1 MSKEKRT
8 ATSQDAE
15 GGETSAKGADSS
27 GKGSKGSGKDSKSSV
42 ERSKASGKG
51 ATSSE
56 KSTKASAR
64 GAARAS
70 GGSKAPKASQ
80 AAEAP
85 ETPKT
90 AKAGKAARA
99 AKARSSGGAGDGVK
113 GASGRAE
120 PPASRVESVESI
132 ESVIDSSDER
142 AAEMIELYR
151 DLAADLSEA
160 ADLGEA
166 VSRTLEHFCRF
177 ASFAAGYGSVDP
189 LADSRAEAWC
199 TAEEGRFGALRDALG
214 RWHERDGY
222 LQPAGWDSPATTET
236 AGTLV
241 GRALE
246 SGLPVM
252 LDEIEAEALEEAAVL
267 LESGLRAAF
276 AFPVF
281 FGSEV
286 VAVVAFFAEDPG
298 PLSEPMAEAVQFALR
313 QLEVVAGSE
322 RADRAVRVAARHAR
336 AQAAELNEMA
346 VRLRDSGSQGGDGM
360 YDALTGFPRRRLL
373 LDRLQQAL
381 RRRQRNP
388 DIQFAVAC
396 VGLEGLRQ
404 VRDRLGLRASEEFL
418 LALCRRME
426 SAVRPADTI
435 ARTAEDE
442 FTILLEDS
450 DGLKHANA
458 AAERMQAAICRPYRL
473 DDEEVNATASIGL
486 ALSNPAYEY
495 AETILRDATAALR
508 ASRAFGDEHPRVF
521 DMAEQPRSRSA
532 RPHEEDLAEALRD
545 GEMALEYQPVV
556 SLRSGRVAGFEAR
569 AKWMHPERG
578 RLAPEQ
584 FLPESGAGPAVSALL
599 TWSLRQAATQVI
611 EWRRQR
617 PGSPPYAAL
626 VLSSEQFYSPDLV
639 TEAWDVL
646 TNTDLEGDLLRLVV
660 QESVLA
666 QSPGQAAQ
674 VLASLGALEVGVVM
688 EGFGTGYSTLPNLHR
703 LRPRGLVIDRAF
715 LVGASNRPT
724 QWLVARTIVE
734 LARILEAE
742 AIAAGIENG
751 DQLTR
756 LFQLGCQRAQ
766 GPYFGGGLDADKTR
780 GLIEEG
786 FGPEV
791 KSLRRPAE
799 GGVAE
804 SPFTRFL
811 EQRN

>member
-8 ATSQDAE
+8 ATSQSAE
-15 GGETSAKGADSS
+15 PSEST
-27 GKGSKGSGKDSKSSV
+27 GKGSKGSAASGKGAGSAAKAPKASSKAP
-42 ERSKASGKG
+42 KASGKG
-51 ATSSE
+51 ATRSE
-56 KSTKASAR
+56 GKGAKASGTSREGDSAKGR
-64 GAARAS
+64 KPSGEAAGNAS
-70 GGSKAPKASQ
+70 GTRTIKPAKDSTRLKKAKG
-80 AAEAP
+80 AEA
-85 ETPKT
+85 EID
-90 AKAGKAARA
+90 AA
-99 AKARSSGGAGDGVK
+99 
-113 GASGRAE
+113 
-120 PPASRVESVESI
+120 I
-132 ESVIDSSDER
+132 QSSDER
-142 AAEMIELYR
+142 AAEVIGLYR
-151 DLAADLSEA
+151 VLAADLSEA
-160 ADLGEA
+160 AHLEEA
-166 VSRTLEHFCRF
+166 ISRTLKHFCSF
-177 ASFAAGYGSVDP
+177 GIFAAGYAAVDL
-189 LADSRAEAWC
+189 LADSRTEAWC
-199 TAEEGRFGALRDALG
+199 AAEKGRFGDLRVALG
-214 RWHERDGY
+214 DWHDHDGH
-222 LQPAGWDSPATTET
+222 LTSPAWGSVPAE
-236 AGTLV
+236 APAITLI

-252 LDEIEAEALEEAAVL
+252 VDSIDSAEVSELEEAEVAF
-267 LESGLRAAF
+267 ESGVSSAF

-298 PLSEPMAEAVQFALR
+298 PLSESLTEVVQFALR

-336 AQAAELNEMA
+336 AQAAELNDMA
-346 VRLRDSGSQGGDGM
+346 LRLRDGGSHGGDGM

-404 VRDRLGLRASEEFL
+404 VRERLGLRASEEFL

-435 ARTAEDE
+435 ARTGDDE

-450 DGLKHANA
+450 DGLKDAHS
-458 AAERMQAAICRPYRL
+458 AAERIQEAVRRPYHL
-473 DDEEVNATASIGL
+473 SDEGVSATASIGL

-521 DMAEQPRSRSA
+521 DMAEQPRSYSA

-556 SLRSGRVAGFEAR
+556 SLESGRVTGFEAR
-569 AKWMHPERG
+569 AKWLHPERG
-578 RLAPEQ
+578 KLAPEQ

-599 TWSLRQAATQVI
+599 SWSLRQAATQVI
-611 EWRRQR
+611 EWRRHR
-617 PGSPPYAAL
+617 PDAPPYAAL

-646 TNTDLEGDLLRLVV
+646 TNIDLDGNLLRLVV
-660 QESVLA
+660 QEGVLA

-674 VLASLGALEVGVVM
+674 ILASLGALEIGVVM
-688 EGFGTGYSTLPNLHR
+688 EGFGTGYSSLPNLHR
-703 LRPRGLVIDRAF
+703 LRPRGLMIDRGF
-715 LVGASNRPT
+715 LVGTSNRPT

-734 LARILEAE
+734 LARIIEAE
-742 AIAAGIENG
+742 SIAAGIENG
-751 DQLTR
+751 DQL
-756 LFQLGCQRAQ
+756 
-766 GPYFGGGLDADKTR
+766 
-780 GLIEEG
+780 
-786 FGPEV
+786 
-791 KSLRRPAE
+791 RPAE
-799 GGVAE
+799 GGSAA

-811 EQRN
+811 EQRG

>member
-8 ATSQDAE
+8 ATSQSAE
-15 GGETSAKGADSS
+15 SDKASEKGANSAA
-27 GKGSKGSGKDSKSSV
+27 KDT
-42 ERSKASGKG
+42 RASGKG
-51 ATSSE
+51 AKTSG
-56 KSTKASAR
+56 K
-64 GAARAS
+64 GAKAS
-70 GGSKAPKASQ
+70 GGSTAPKASKAGKGAKAAKAPKAQ
-80 AAEAP
+80 
-85 ETPKT
+85 
-90 AKAGKAARA
+90 
-99 AKARSSGGAGDGVK
+99 RSRGAGDGVK
-113 GASGRAE
+113 GAPGRPE
-120 PPASRVESVESI
+120 PAASRVEPVESVES
-132 ESVIDSSDER
+132 VVDSSDER
-142 AAEMIELYR
+142 AAEMIGLYR

-160 ADLGEA
+160 EDLPVA

-177 ASFAAGYGSVDP
+177 AAFAAGYASVDP
-189 LADSRAEAWC
+189 LTDSRTETWCAAED
-199 TAEEGRFGALRDALG
+199 GLYDDLREALG
-214 RWHERDGY
+214 RWHERDRH
-222 LQPAGWDSPATTET
+222 LQLAGWDSPATTEA

-252 LDEIEAEALEEAAVL
+252 LDEIDAEALEEADVAL
-267 LESGLRAAF
+267 GSGLRAAF

-286 VAVVAFFAEDPG
+286 VAVVAFFAEEPG
-298 PLSEPMAEAVQFALR
+298 PLSEPLAQAVQFALR

-346 VRLRDSGSQGGDGM
+346 VRLRDGGSQGGDGM

-388 DIQFAVAC
+388 DVQFAVAC

-435 ARTAEDE
+435 ARSGEDE

-450 DGLKHANA
+450 DGLQHANV
-458 AAERMQAAICRPYRL
+458 AAERMQAAIGRPYHL
-473 DDEEVNATASIGL
+473 ADEEVSATASIGL

-521 DMAEQPRSRSA
+521 DIAEQPRSHSA
-532 RPHEEDLAEALRD
+532 RPREEDIAEALRD
-545 GEMALEYQPVV
+545 GEVALEFQPVV

-569 AKWMHPERG
+569 AKWLHPERG

-599 TWSLRQAATQVI
+599 SWSLRQAATQVI

-617 PGSPPYAAL
+617 QTSPPYVAL

-660 QESVLA
+660 QEGVLA

-674 VLASLGALEVGVVM
+674 ILASLGALEVGVVM
-688 EGFGTGYSTLPNLHR
+688 EGFGTGYSSLPNLHR

-734 LARILEAE
+734 LARIIEAE

-766 GPYFGGGLDADKTR
+766 GPYFGGGLDACKTR
-780 GLIEEG
+780 AVVEEG
-786 FGPEV
+786 FGAEV
-791 KSLRRPAE
+791 RSLRRPAE
-799 GGVAE
+799 GGVAG

-811 EQRN
+811 EQRS

>member
-1 MSKEKRT
+1 MDRWRKAKDGHDRRMSKEKRT
-8 ATSQDAE
+8 ATSQSAE
-15 GGETSAKGADSS
+15 GAEGAEGSESSEKAANSTAKNS
-27 GKGSKGSGKDSKSSV
+27 
-42 ERSKASGKG
+42 RASGKG
-51 ATSSE
+51 A
-56 KSTKASAR
+56 KASR
-64 GAARAS
+64 
-70 GGSKAPKASQ
+70 GSKAPKASQ
-80 AAEAP
+80 TGKGA
-85 ETPKT
+85 T
-90 AKAGKAARA
+90 ASKAARA
-99 AKARSSGGAGDGVK
+99 AKAQRSGGAGDGA
-113 GASGRAE
+113 GSARGRPE
-120 PPASRVESVESI
+120 PAASRVEPVESV

-142 AAEMIELYR
+142 AAEMIGLYR

-160 ADLGEA
+160 EDLSEA

-177 ASFAAGYGSVDP
+177 ASFAAGYASVDP
-189 LADSRAEAWC
+189 LTDSRTETWCAAED
-199 TAEEGRFGALRDALG
+199 GLYDGLREALG
-214 RWHERDGY
+214 RWHRRDGH
-222 LQPAGWDSPATTET
+222 LQLAGWDSPATTEA

-252 LDEIEAEALEEAAVL
+252 LDEIDAEALEEGDVAL
-267 LESGLRAAF
+267 GSGLRAAF

-286 VAVVAFFAEDPG
+286 VAVVAFFAEEPG
-298 PLSEPMAEAVQFALR
+298 PLSDPLLQAVQFALR

-346 VRLRDSGSQGGDGM
+346 VRLRDGGSQGGDGM

-388 DIQFAVAC
+388 DVQFAVAC

-435 ARTAEDE
+435 ARTGEDE

-450 DGLKHANA
+450 DGLTHANV
-458 AAERMQAAICRPYRL
+458 AAERMQEAIRRPYRL
-473 DDEEVNATASIGL
+473 DDEEVSATASIGL

-521 DMAEQPRSRSA
+521 DMAEQPRSNSA
-532 RPHEEDLAEALRD
+532 RPREEDIAEALRD
-545 GEMALEYQPVV
+545 GEVALEFQPVV

-569 AKWMHPERG
+569 AKWLHPQRG

-599 TWSLRQAATQVI
+599 SWSLRQAATQVI
-611 EWRRQR
+611 EWRSQR
-617 PGSPPYAAL
+617 PDSPPYAAL

-646 TNTDLEGDLLRLVV
+646 TNTDLEGHLLRLVV
-660 QESVLA
+660 QEGVLA

-674 VLASLGALEVGVVM
+674 ILASLGALEIGVVM
-688 EGFGTGYSTLPNLHR
+688 EGFGTGYSSLPNLHR
-703 LRPRGLVIDRAF
+703 LRPCGLIIDRAF

-734 LARILEAE
+734 LARIIEAE

-766 GPYFGGGLDADKTR
+766 GPYFGGGLDAFKTR
-780 GLIEEG
+780 AIVEEG
-786 FGPEV
+786 FGAEV
-791 KSLRRPAE
+791 RSLRRPAE
-799 GGVAE
+799 GGVAG
-804 SPFTRFL
+804 SPFQRFL
-811 EQRN
+811 EQRS

>member
-1 MSKEKRT
+1 MI
-8 ATSQDAE
+8 DA
-15 GGETSAKGADSS
+15 
-27 GKGSKGSGKDSKSSV
+27 
-42 ERSKASGKG
+42 
-51 ATSSE
+51 
-56 KSTKASAR
+56 
-64 GAARAS
+64 
-70 GGSKAPKASQ
+70 
-80 AAEAP
+80 
-85 ETPKT
+85 
-90 AKAGKAARA
+90 
-99 AKARSSGGAGDGVK
+99 
-113 GASGRAE
+113 
-120 PPASRVESVESI
+120 
-132 ESVIDSSDER
+132 SDEW
-142 AAEMIELYR
+142 AAEMIGLYQ
-151 DLAADLSEA
+151 DLATDLLEA
-160 ADLGEA
+160 ANLAEA
-166 VSRTLEHFCRF
+166 VSKALEHFCGF
-177 ASFAAGYGSVDP
+177 ASFAAGYASVDP
-189 LADSRAEAWC
+189 LADSRTETWHSAED
-199 TAEEGRFGALRDALG
+199 GRYGGLREALG
-214 RWHERDGY
+214 RWQERDGH
-222 LQPAGWDSPATTET
+222 LRPAGWDSAPNTET

-241 GRALE
+241 GRVLE
-246 SGLPVM
+246 SGLPAM
-252 LDEIEAEALEEAAVL
+252 LDEIEAEALEEAGAA

-286 VAVVAFFAEDPG
+286 VAVIAFFAEEPG
-298 PLSEPMAEAVQFALR
+298 PLSQPLAEAVQFALR

-346 VRLRDSGSQGGDGM
+346 VRLRDGGAQGGDGM

-388 DIQFAVAC
+388 DLQFAVAC
-396 VGLEGLRQ
+396 VGLEGLQQ

-435 ARTAEDE
+435 ARTSEDE
-442 FTILLEDS
+442 FTIILEDS
-450 DGLKHANA
+450 DGLAHANA
-458 AAERMQAAICRPYRL
+458 VAERMQAAIRRPYRL
-473 DDEEVNATASIGL
+473 DAEEVSAGASIGL

-521 DMAEQPRSRSA
+521 DMAEQPRSHSA
-532 RPHEEDLAEALRD
+532 RPHEEDLAAALLE

-556 SLRSGRVAGFEAR
+556 SLRSGCVVGFEAR
-569 AKWMHPERG
+569 AKWLHPERG
-578 RLAPEQ
+578 KLAPEQ

-599 TWSLRQAATQVI
+599 SWSLRQAATQVI
-611 EWRRQR
+611 EWQRLR

-646 TNTDLEGDLLRLVV
+646 THTDADGDLLRLVV
-660 QESVLA
+660 QERVLA

-674 VLASLGALEVGVVM
+674 ILASLGALEIGVVM
-688 EGFGTGYSTLPNLHR
+688 DGFGTGYSSLPNLHR

-756 LFQLGCQRAQ
+756 LFQLGCERAQ
-766 GPYFGGGLDADKTR
+766 GPYFGGGLDAGKTR
-780 GLIEEG
+780 AVLEEG
-786 FGPEV
+786 FGAEV
-791 KSLRRPAE
+791 RSLRRPAE

>member
-1 MSKEKRT
+1 LPLDGGKSAESCGNSHGSRRKAKDGNDRRMSKEKRT
-8 ATSQDAE
+8 ATSQSAE
-15 GGETSAKGADSS
+15 GAESS
-27 GKGSKGSGKDSKSSV
+27 GKGAKSSGKGAKASGKASRNSV
-42 ERSKASGKG
+42 ERRKASGKG
-51 ATSSE
+51 ANS
-56 KSTKASAR
+56 
-64 GAARAS
+64 S

-80 AAEAP
+80 ASNS
-85 ETPKT
+85 TK
-90 AKAGKAARA
+90 A
-99 AKARSSGGAGDGVK
+99 AKAESPRSAGAGAK
-113 GASGRAE
+113 ST
-120 PPASRVESVESI
+120 VESA
-132 ESVIDSSDER
+132 IDSSDER
-142 AAEMIELYR
+142 AAELIGLYR
-151 DLAADLSEA
+151 VLAADLSEA
-160 ADLGEA
+160 EDLGTA
-166 VSRTLEHFCRF
+166 ISRTLEQFCRF
-177 ASFAAGYGSVDP
+177 ASFAAGYASVDP
-189 LADSRAEAWC
+189 LDDSRTETWC
-199 TAEEGRFGALRDALG
+199 TAEEGLYEGLREALG

-222 LQPAGWDSPATTET
+222 LQSAGWDSPATTEA

-252 LDEIEAEALEEAAVL
+252 LDEIAAEALAEADVV
-267 LESGLRAAF
+267 LESGLRSAF

-286 VAVVAFFAEDPG
+286 VAVVAFFAEDSG
-298 PLSEPMAEAVQFALR
+298 PLSEPLAQAVQFALR
-313 QLEVVAGSE
+313 QLEVIAGSE

-388 DIQFAVAC
+388 DVQFAVCC
-396 VGLEGLRQ
+396 VGLEGLRA

-435 ARTAEDE
+435 ARTGEDE

-450 DGLKHANA
+450 DGLKDANSA
-458 AAERMQAAICRPYRL
+458 AQRMQDAIRRPYRL
-473 DDEEVNATASIGL
+473 DDEEVSAGASIGL
-486 ALSNPAYEY
+486 ALSNAAYEY

-521 DMAEQPRSRSA
+521 DMAEQPRSYSA
-532 RPHEEDLAEALRD
+532 RPREEDLAEALRD

-569 AKWMHPERG
+569 ARWLHPERG

-599 TWSLRQAATQVI
+599 SWSLRQAATQVL
-611 EWRRQR
+611 EWRRHR
-617 PGSPPYAAL
+617 SGSPPYAAL

-639 TEAWDVL
+639 TETWDVL
-646 TNTDLEGDLLRLVV
+646 TNTDLDGDLLRLAV

-666 QSPGQAAQ
+666 QAPGQAAQ
-674 VLASLGALEVGVVM
+674 ILASLGALEVGVVM
-688 EGFGTGYSTLPNLHR
+688 EGFGTGYSSLPNLHR

-734 LARILEAE
+734 LARIIEAE

-756 LFQLGCQRAQ
+756 LFQLGCERAQ

-780 GLIEEG
+780 ALVEEG
-786 FGPEV
+786 FGPEI

-799 GGVAE
+799 GGVAG

-811 EQRN
+811 EQRSYFLEQRS

>member
-8 ATSQDAE
+8 ATSQNAE
-15 GGETSAKGADSS
+15 GGESS
-27 GKGSKGSGKDSKSSV
+27 GKGSKASGKA
-42 ERSKASGKG
+42 SKASGKG
-51 ATSSE
+51 SRSSVE
-56 KSTKASAR
+56 RRKASGK
-64 GAARAS
+64 GAKPS

-80 AAEAP
+80 AA
-85 ETPKT
+85 
-90 AKAGKAARA
+90 KA
-99 AKARSSGGAGDGVK
+99 
-113 GASGRAE
+113 
-120 PPASRVESVESI
+120 ASRVESVESA

-142 AAEMIELYR
+142 AAELIGLYR

-160 ADLGEA
+160 ENLAKA

-177 ASFAAGYGSVDP
+177 ASLAAGYASVDP
-189 LADSRAEAWC
+189 LTDSRTEAWC
-199 TAEEGRFGALRDALG
+199 TAEEGRYDGLREALG

-222 LQPAGWDSPATTET
+222 LQLAGWDSPAPTEA

-252 LDEIEAEALEEAAVL
+252 LDEIEAEAIEEADVAL
-267 LESGLRAAF
+267 QSGLRAAF

-298 PLSEPMAEAVQFALR
+298 RLSEPLAQAVQFALR

-322 RADRAVRVAARHAR
+322 RADRAVRAAARQAR
-336 AQAAELNEMA
+336 AQATELNDMA

-388 DIQFAVAC
+388 DVQFAVSC
-396 VGLEGLRQ
+396 VGLEGLRT

-435 ARTAEDE
+435 ARTGEDE

-450 DGLKHANA
+450 DGLKDANSA
-458 AAERMQAAICRPYRL
+458 AQRMQDAIRRPYRL
-473 DDEEVNATASIGL
+473 DDEEVSAGASIGL
-486 ALSNPAYEY
+486 ALSHPAYEY

-521 DMAEQPRSRSA
+521 DLAEQPRSYGA
-532 RPHEEDLAEALRD
+532 RPREQDVVEALRD

-569 AKWMHPERG
+569 AKWLHPERG
-578 RLAPEQ
+578 KLAPEQ

-599 TWSLRQAATQVI
+599 SWSLRQAATQVV
-611 EWRRQR
+611 EWRRQL

-639 TEAWDVL
+639 MEAWDVL
-646 TNTDLEGDLLRLVV
+646 TNTDLDGGLLRLVV
-660 QESVLA
+660 QEGVLA

-674 VLASLGALEVGVVM
+674 ILASLGALEVGVVM
-688 EGFGTGYSTLPNLHR
+688 EGFGTGYSSLPNLHR

-734 LARILEAE
+734 LARIIEAE

-766 GPYFGGGLDADKTR
+766 GPYFGGGLDAGKTR
-780 GLIEEG
+780 ALVEEG
-786 FGPEV
+786 FGAEV

-799 GGVAE
+799 GGVAG

-811 EQRN
+811 EQRS

>member
-8 ATSQDAE
+8 ATSQSAE
-15 GGETSAKGADSS
+15 GGASSGKGADSS
-27 GKGSKGSGKDSKSSV
+27 AKST
-42 ERSKASGKG
+42 KASGKG
-51 ATSSE
+51 A
-56 KSTKASAR
+56 K
-64 GAARAS
+64 AS

-80 AAEAP
+80 A
-85 ETPKT
+85 
-90 AKAGKAARA
+90 GKAPKA
-99 AKARSSGGAGDGVK
+99 AKAQRSKSAGDGVK
-113 GASGRAE
+113 SASGLAE
-120 PPASRVESVESI
+120 SPASRGESVESL
-132 ESVIDSSDER
+132 ESVVDSSDER
-142 AAEMIELYR
+142 AAELIGLYR

-160 ADLGEA
+160 EDLSQA
-166 VSRTLEHFCRF
+166 VSRTLQHFCRF
-177 ASFAAGYGSVDP
+177 ASFAAGYASVDP
-189 LADSRAEAWC
+189 LADSRTEAWC
-199 TAEEGRFGALRDALG
+199 TADDCLYDGLRDALG

-236 AGTLV
+236 AGTIV

-252 LDEIEAEALEEAAVL
+252 LDEIEAEALEEADVV

-298 PLSEPMAEAVQFALR
+298 PLSEPLAEAVQFALR

-388 DIQFAVAC
+388 DVHFAVAC

-418 LALCRRME
+418 LALCRRIE

-435 ARTAEDE
+435 ARSGEDE
-442 FTILLEDS
+442 FTIVLEDS

-458 AAERMQAAICRPYRL
+458 AAERMQAAIRRPYRL
-473 DDEEVNATASIGL
+473 NDEEVSATASIGL
-486 ALSNPAYEY
+486 ALSNPGYEY

-569 AKWMHPERG
+569 AKWLHPERG

-599 TWSLRQAATQVI
+599 SWSLRQAATQVI

-617 PGSPPYAAL
+617 SGSPPYAAL

-646 TNTDLEGDLLRLVV
+646 TNTDLEGDHLRLVV
-660 QESVLA
+660 QEGVLA

-674 VLASLGALEVGVVM
+674 ILASLGALEVGVVM
-688 EGFGTGYSTLPNLHR
+688 EGFGTGYSSLPNLHR

-734 LARILEAE
+734 LARIIEAE

-766 GPYFGGGLDADKTR
+766 GPYFGGGLDAGKTR
-780 GLIEEG
+780 ALVEEG
-786 FGPEV
+786 FGAEV

-799 GGVAE
+799 GGVAG

-811 EQRN
+811 EQRS